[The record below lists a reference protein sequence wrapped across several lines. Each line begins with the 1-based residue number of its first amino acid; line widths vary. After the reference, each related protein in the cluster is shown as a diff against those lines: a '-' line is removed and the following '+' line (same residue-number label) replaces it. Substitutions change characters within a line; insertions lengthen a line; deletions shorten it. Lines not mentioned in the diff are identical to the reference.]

1 MARAL
6 DGEAPMWN
14 KGLASLGL
22 LLLAVVVYAAVPTH
36 GQNSGPP
43 GRPAVPLPEGEGK
56 ATVQAAC
63 GICHSLRQVTNAG
76 YDRAEW
82 DTVLHM
88 MVNVGA
94 PLPPGKFD
102 TVLNYLAAKFPP
114 KPAPAAKLIPG
125 PARVT
130 ITEWVVPTPGSR
142 PHDPMYAPDGSV
154 WYSGQMANVLGRFD
168 PRTQT
173 FKEDTL
179 PPRSGRTGCS
189 PTRTAT
195 CGIRRISP
203 GTSASSIPGPA
214 WSRSIRCRTPGPATR
229 IRCCLTGPTVSF
241 SRCRAGTWWGG
252 WTCGPATS
260 SS

>member
-142 PHDPMYAPDGSV
+142 
-154 WYSGQMANVLGRFD
+154 
-168 PRTQT
+168 RTIRCT
-173 FKEDTL
+173 
-179 PPRSGRTGCS
+179 RRTG
-189 PTRTAT
+189 R
-195 CGIRRISP
+195 CGIRARWRTCW
-203 GTSASSIPGPA
+203 GGSIPA
-214 WSRSIRCRTPGPATR
+214 RRRSRSTR
-229 IRCCLTGPTVSF
+229 
-241 SRCRAGTWWGG
+241 SRRGR
-252 WTCGPATS
+252 
-260 SS
+260 